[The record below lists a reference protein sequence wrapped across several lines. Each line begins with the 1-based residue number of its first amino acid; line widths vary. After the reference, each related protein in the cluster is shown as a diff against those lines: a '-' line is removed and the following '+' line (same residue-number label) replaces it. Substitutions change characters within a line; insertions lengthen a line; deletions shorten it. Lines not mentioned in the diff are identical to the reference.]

1 VIQGETT
8 MPVSA
13 PNVVDQV
20 SAALALASL
29 RHQVIASNV
38 ANRDSVGYQ
47 RLALRFAD
55 ALGRDDA
62 AAPRVVAEVSTS
74 GAEAAAPSLEEDMLA
89 LSSNA
94 MNYQA
99 LARALARY
107 FTIAETVASGGRV

>member
-1 VIQGETT
+1 
-8 MPVSA
+8 MPVPA

-20 SAALALASL
+20 SAALAVAGL
-29 RHQVIASNV
+29 RHQVIASNI

-47 RLALRFAD
+47 RLALTFTD
-55 ALGRDDA
+55 AMNREDATAPQVVAEGPLPGAVA
-62 AAPRVVAEVSTS
+62 AAP
-74 GAEAAAPSLEEDMLA
+74 PSLEEDMLA

-99 LARALARY
+99 LARALAKY